1 MIGLKKEIEIRKKSL
16 LCDKN
21 EPLSIVNISKIIDKS
36 YNTVKRK
43 LTNGDFTVEEAL
55 KIYRGIGFK
64 AKSDIFAIEYLFTE
78 QGE

>member
-1 MIGLKKEIEIRKKSL
+1 MIGLLKEINL
-16 LCDKN
+16 LNNSKVIKN
-21 EPLSIVNISKIIDKS
+21 DSLSIVNISKIIDKS

>member
-1 MIGLKKEIEIRKKSL
+1 MIGLLKEINL
-16 LCDKN
+16 LNNSKVMKN
-21 EPLSIVNISKIIDKS
+21 DSLSIVNISKIIDKS